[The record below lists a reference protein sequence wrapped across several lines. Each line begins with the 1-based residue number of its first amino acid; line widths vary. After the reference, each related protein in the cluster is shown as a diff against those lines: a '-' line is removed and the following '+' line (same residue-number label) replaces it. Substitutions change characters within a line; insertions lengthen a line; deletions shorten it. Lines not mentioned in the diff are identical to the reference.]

1 MTATGRPRTGG
12 ELLVDSLV
20 VHGVD
25 RVFCVPG
32 ESYLAVLDALYDV
45 RDAVQVVTCRQEGGA
60 AMMAEAD
67 GKLTGRPGICFVT
80 RGPGATNASAGVH
93 VAAQASTPM
102 ILFVGQVGR
111 GDTEREAFQ
120 EIDYRRMFGSIAK
133 WVGQIDTAE
142 RVPEYV
148 ARAFAVAQSGRPGP
162 VVLALPED
170 MLTDTVETAGTPRPP
185 LASAVETYPSVAQ
198 MHSLRDMLATAQRP
212 LVIVGGT
219 RWDMAST
226 NAFERFVAAWDLPV
240 AAAFRQQ
247 DRLDNAHPC
256 YVGNFGVGGDPALV
270 ERVAAA
276 DVVLVAGACLD
287 EMTTNGYRLLAAP
300 VPHQQ
305 LIHVQAGA
313 EELGKVYTPSLA
325 VNASPNGFASLLYL
339 VEPVSPVPWSAW
351 RAESRAA
358 FECWRQPPP
367 STEKLDL
374 GRVVHWLSERLPGD
388 SVVTNGAGN
397 YTGWVHRFHNYR
409 MPGTQLAPV
418 SGSMGYGLPAAVA
431 AKLRYPERIV
441 VCVAGDGDFLMHG
454 QEIATAAQ
462 YGANLIV
469 VVVDNA
475 MYGTIRMH
483 QETHHPGRVI
493 GTDLKSP
500 DFVVLAHAFDCHAE
514 RVETTEQFE
523 CAFNRAVAAG
533 RPALLHLPVSREA
546 LSHTRTLS
554 QVRAAGIIAAA
565 G

>member
-1 MTATGRPRTGG
+1 MTETGG
-12 ELLVDSLV
+12 ELLVNALV
-20 VHGVD
+20 GHGVD

-45 RDAVQVVTCRQEGGA
+45 RDSVQVITCRQEGGA

-93 VAAQASTPM
+93 IAAQDSTPM
-102 ILFVGQVGR
+102 ILFIGQVGR

-133 WVGQIDTAE
+133 WVGQIDSAD

-170 MLTDTVETAGTPRPP
+170 MLTDTVEMAAPRAPVAAP
-185 LASAVETYPSVAQ
+185 VETYPSADQ
-198 MHSLRDMLATAQRP
+198 MQAIGDALAAAQRP
-212 LVIVGGT
+212 LVIVGGS
-219 RWDMAST
+219 RWDVGSIK
-226 NAFERFVAAWDLPV
+226 AFERFVAAWDLPV

-256 YVGNFGVGGDPALV
+256 YVGSFGVGGDPALA
-270 ERVAAA
+270 ERVATA
-276 DVVLVAGACLD
+276 DVVLVAGARLD
-287 EMTTNGYRLLAAP
+287 EMSTNGYRLLDAP
-300 VPHQQ
+300 VPRQQ
-305 LIHVQAGA
+305 LIHVHAGA
-313 EELGKVYTPSLA
+313 EELGKVYVSSLA
-325 VNASPNGFASLLYL
+325 VNASPNGFASLLHL
-339 VEPVSPVPWSAW
+339 VEPDAPVPWSAW
-351 RAESRAA
+351 RAESRAD
-358 FECWRQPPP
+358 FERWQQPPA
-367 STEKLDL
+367 STERLDL
-374 GRVVHWLSERLPGD
+374 ARVVRWLSGRLPGD
-388 SVVTNGAGN
+388 AVITNGAGN
-397 YTGWVHRFHNYR
+397 YTGWVHRFHTHR
-409 MPGTQLAPV
+409 LPGTQLAPV

-431 AKLRYPERIV
+431 AKLRHPERIV
-441 VCVAGDGDFLMHG
+441 VCFAGDGDFLMHG

-462 YGANLIV
+462 YGANLVV

-500 DFVVLAHAFDCHAE
+500 DFVALAHAFDCYAE

-523 CAFNRAVAAG
+523 DAFNRAVAAG

-554 QVRAAGIIAAA
+554 QVRAAGNAHR
-565 G
+565 